1 MGFHGFIVGGGFG
14 SGANARDDIGQ
25 NLARKRG
32 RARLLGERKIR
43 RRAWLLGR
51 QTAPNVLAQWH
62 SHCAAERFC
71 RAAT

>member
-51 QTAPNVLAQWH
+51 
-62 SHCAAERFC
+62 
-71 RAAT
+71 